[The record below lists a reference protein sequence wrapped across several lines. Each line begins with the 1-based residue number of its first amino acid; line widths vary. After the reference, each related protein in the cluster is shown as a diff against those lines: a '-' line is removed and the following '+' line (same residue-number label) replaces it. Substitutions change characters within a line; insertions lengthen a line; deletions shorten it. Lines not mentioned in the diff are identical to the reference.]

1 MSYFKIFFLLTFL
14 ILSSLNEISLVNKIK
29 PTKVFKTIL
38 EIIEP
43 TIASYENLFYE
54 HFWDGHTFHAFTEQR
69 KQIWMIFKH

>member
-1 MSYFKIFFLLTFL
+1 MSYFTIFFLLTFL

-43 TIASYENLFYE
+43 TIASYEIYSMNTFGMAT
-54 HFWDGHTFHAFTEQR
+54 HFMPLQNRGN
-69 KQIWMIFKH
+69 KYG